1 MKDAIE
7 WVGLIALI
15 VLLTADWKA
24 VGEFILRLF
33 GR

>member
-1 MKDAIE
+1 MKDPIE
-7 WVGLIALI
+7 WAGLIVLI
-15 VLLTADWKA
+15 VLLTADWNA